1 MPYKRLFLIAALV
14 FFISSQFRSIAFPK
28 DDIDF
33 GRPQNF
39 FYDSFYP
46 DGDAEL
52 SRNYDRAVLCFEKKD
67 IRKSLFYLNN
77 MIKYSQFSKEG
88 LNLYGVILLYTG
100 DYESSVEFF
109 RKAINTDKK
118 YKCPYINLG
127 ILYVKKQRWRDLEK
141 VAGSYL
147 KIDEADF
154 DANLGM
160 GIAALNLFCYKDAEQ
175 FLDSAWE
182 LRKNC
187 VRSEY
192 LELLNE
198 YRARA
203 RAKNRRLF

>member
-1 MPYKRLFLIAALV
+1 MFKRCFLIAAAVLL
-14 FFISSQFRSIAFPK
+14 ISNYFCLPAFSK
-28 DDIDF
+28 DEIDY

-39 FYDSFYP
+39 FYDGFYP
-46 DGDAEL
+46 DDEPEL
-52 SRNYDRAVLCFEKKD
+52 SRNYDRAVSCFEKKD

-88 LNLYGVILLYTG
+88 LNLYGVLLLYSR
-100 DYESSVEFF
+100 DYENSAGFF
-109 RKAINTDKK
+109 RKAINADKK
-118 YKCPYINLG
+118 YKFPYMNLG
-127 ILYVKKQRWRDLEK
+127 ILFVKQQRWRDLEA

-160 GIAALNLFCYKDAEQ
+160 GIAAFNLFCYREAEQ
-175 FLDSAWE
+175 FFDSAWGS
-182 LRKNC
+182 RKNC
-187 VRSEY
+187 ARSEY

-198 YRARA
+198 YRARV